1 MQNVKV
7 INNSWRDIGTPED
20 TRQVELTYTAKI
32 SVVVSADN
40 NLSGYDTN
48 HDMVSFY
55 NEMFD
60 KAVQKYFSM
69 EVTTDQGEAFCDVEV
84 VVNNSNV
91 SDVTGE

>member
-20 TRQVELTYTAKI
+20 TRQVELTYTAKLAVNI
-32 SVVVSADN
+32 SAN
-40 NLSGYDTN
+40 NLLSGYDVN

-69 EVTTDQGEAFCDVEV
+69 EVVTEHGDAFCDVEV
-84 VVNNSNV
+84 VVNDSNV